1 MSYSRTRAT
10 TGKKIAS
17 KSSKKTLSNKIT
29 DPTHMEKYVHA
40 YEQRQYLL
48 SNIDKINK
56 NITYNTNELQS
67 LPNDSSELS
76 GSNYD
81 SMEKVNDD
89 RNSFTYSNSRLQ
101 NIKQK
106 QLQEARVHHKN
117 MRMLEKK
124 YKVAD
129 NERLART
136 SMIGEKKAYSLDN
149 SPVRRFY
156 GGKKKTRKRNIKSD
170 KKKTRKR
177 KKKTRKRNM
186 KSDKKKTMKRKKKY

>member
-10 TGKKIAS
+10 TGKKIKP
-17 KSSKKTLSNKIT
+17 KSSKKTLTNKIT
-29 DPTHMEKYVHA
+29 DPTHMEKYVDA
-40 YEQRQYLL
+40 YIQRGQLL
-48 SNIDKINK
+48 SNIDNINHQIK
-56 NITYNTNELQS
+56 SNINTLLF
-67 LPNDSSELS
+67 LPNDSSEFS

-89 RNSFTYSNSRLQ
+89 RNLLTYSNTRLE
-101 NIKQK
+101 NMKQK

-124 YKVAD
+124 YKVPD

-136 SMIGEKKAYSLDN
+136 SMIGEKKAYSLEN

-156 GGKKKTRKRNIKSD
+156 GGKKKTSKRKMKSS
-170 KKKTRKR
+170 KKKTS
-177 KKKTRKRNM
+177 KKKTSKRNM
-186 KSDKKKTMKRKKKY
+186 KGKKKKTSKKKY

>member
-10 TGKKIAS
+10 TGKKIKP
-17 KSSKKTLSNKIT
+17 KSSKKTLTNKIT
-29 DPTHMEKYVHA
+29 LSKHMDKYMDA
-40 YEQRQYLL
+40 YKQRGQLL
-48 SNIDKINK
+48 SNIDNINRQIK
-56 NITYNTNELQS
+56 SNTNELQS

-81 SMEKVNDD
+81 SMEKVNDY
-89 RNSFTYSNSRLQ
+89 RNLLTYSNNRLQ

-124 YKVAD
+124 YKVPD
-129 NERLART
+129 NEQLART

-156 GGKKKTRKRNIKSD
+156 GGKKKTRKRNMKEK
-170 KKKTRKR
+170 KKKTS
-177 KKKTRKRNM
+177 KKKT
-186 KSDKKKTMKRKKKY
+186 SKKKTSKKKY

>member
-10 TGKKIAS
+10 TGKKI
-17 KSSKKTLSNKIT
+17 KPKFNKKTLTNKIT
-29 DPTHMEKYVHA
+29 DQSHMEEYVNA
-40 YEQRQYLL
+40 YEQRQGLL

-89 RNSFTYSNSRLQ
+89 RNSFTYSNNRLQ

-124 YKVAD
+124 YKVPD

-136 SMIGEKKAYSLDN
+136 SMFGEKKAYSLDN
-149 SPVRRFY
+149 SSVRRFY
-156 GGKKKTRKRNIKSD
+156 GGKKKTRKRNTKSK
-170 KKKTRKR
+170 KKKTS
-177 KKKTRKRNM
+177 KKKTSKRIM
-186 KSDKKKTMKRKKKY
+186 KSNKKKSKKRKKKY

>member
-17 KSSKKTLSNKIT
+17 KSSKKTLTNKIT
-29 DPTHMEKYVHA
+29 DPNHMNKYVHA
-40 YEQRQYLL
+40 YKQRQNLL
-48 SNIDKINK
+48 SNIDKIDHK
-56 NITYNTNELQS
+56 IRFNTNELQS

-89 RNSFTYSNSRLQ
+89 RNTLSYSNSRLQ
-101 NIKQK
+101 YIKQK

-124 YKVAD
+124 YKVPD

-136 SMIGEKKAYSLDN
+136 SIIGEKKAYSLDN
-149 SPVRRFY
+149 SLVRRFY
-156 GGKKKTRKRNIKSD
+156 GGKKKTSKRKIKGN
-170 KKKTRKR
+170 

-186 KSDKKKTMKRKKKY
+186 KTRKRNMKSNKKKTGKKKY

>member
-10 TGKKIAS
+10 TGKKIKP
-17 KSSKKTLSNKIT
+17 KSSKKTLTNKIT
-29 DPTHMEKYVHA
+29 DSTHMEKYVDA
-40 YEQRQYLL
+40 YIQRGQLL
-48 SNIDKINK
+48 SNIDNINHQIK
-56 NITYNTNELQS
+56 SNINTLLF
-67 LPNDSSELS
+67 LPNDSSEFS

-89 RNSFTYSNSRLQ
+89 RNLLTYSNTRLE
-101 NIKQK
+101 NMKQK

-124 YKVAD
+124 YKVPD

-136 SMIGEKKAYSLDN
+136 SMIGEKKAYSLEN

-156 GGKKKTRKRNIKSD
+156 GGKKKTSKRKMKGN
-170 KKKTRKR
+170 KKKTS
-177 KKKTRKRNM
+177 KKKTSKRNM
-186 KSDKKKTMKRKKKY
+186 KSKKKKTGKKKY

>member
-17 KSSKKTLSNKIT
+17 KSSKKTLTNKIT

-40 YEQRQYLL
+40 YEQRQDLL

-56 NITYNTNELQS
+56 NITSNTNELQS

-89 RNSFTYSNSRLQ
+89 RNSFTYSNNRLQ

-124 YKVAD
+124 YKVPD

-149 SPVRRFY
+149 SSVRRFY
-156 GGKKKTRKRNIKSD
+156 GGKKKTRKRNTKSK
-170 KKKTRKR
+170 KKKTS
-177 KKKTRKRNM
+177 KKKTSKRIM
-186 KSDKKKTMKRKKKY
+186 KSNKKKSKKRKKKY

>member
-10 TGKKIAS
+10 TGKKI
-17 KSSKKTLSNKIT
+17 KPKFNKKTLTNKIT
-29 DPTHMEKYVHA
+29 DPSHMEEYVHA
-40 YEQRQYLL
+40 YEQRQDLL

-89 RNSFTYSNSRLQ
+89 RNSFTYSNNRLQ

-106 QLQEARVHHKN
+106 QLQKARVHHKN

-124 YKVAD
+124 YKVPD

-136 SMIGEKKAYSLDN
+136 SMIGEKKAC
-149 SPVRRFY
+149 
-156 GGKKKTRKRNIKSD
+156 
-170 KKKTRKR
+170 
-177 KKKTRKRNM
+177 
-186 KSDKKKTMKRKKKY
+186 

>member
-10 TGKKIAS
+10 TGKKIKP
-17 KSSKKTLSNKIT
+17 KSSKKTLTNKIT
-29 DPTHMEKYVHA
+29 LPKHMDKYMDA
-40 YEQRQYLL
+40 YKQRGQLL
-48 SNIDKINK
+48 SNIDNINRQIK
-56 NITYNTNELQS
+56 SNVNTLQF

-89 RNSFTYSNSRLQ
+89 RNLLTYSNTRLEDM
-101 NIKQK
+101 KQK

-124 YKVAD
+124 YKVPD

-136 SMIGEKKAYSLDN
+136 SMVGEKKAFSLDN

-156 GGKKKTRKRNIKSD
+156 GGKKKTRKRNMKEK
-170 KKKTRKR
+170 KKKTS

-186 KSDKKKTMKRKKKY
+186 KGKKKKTSRKKY

>member
-10 TGKKIAS
+10 TGKKI
-17 KSSKKTLSNKIT
+17 KPKFNKKTLTNKIT
-29 DPTHMEKYVHA
+29 DPSHMEEYVYA
-40 YEQRQYLL
+40 YEQRQGLL

-89 RNSFTYSNSRLQ
+89 RNSFTYSNNRLQ

-106 QLQEARVHHKN
+106 QLKEARVHHTN

-124 YKVAD
+124 YKVPD

-149 SPVRRFY
+149 SSVRRFY
-156 GGKKKTRKRNIKSD
+156 GGKKKT
-170 KKKTRKR
+170 T
-177 KKKTRKRNM
+177 KRNM
-186 KSDKKKTMKRKKKY
+186 KSKKKKTSKKKTSKRNMKGKKKKTSKKKY

>member
-17 KSSKKTLSNKIT
+17 KSSKKTLTNKIT
-29 DPTHMEKYVHA
+29 DPNHMNKYVHA
-40 YEQRQYLL
+40 YKQRQNLL

-56 NITYNTNELQS
+56 NITSNTNELQS

-89 RNSFTYSNSRLQ
+89 RNTLSYSNNRLQ
-101 NIKQK
+101 DIKQK

-124 YKVAD
+124 YKVPD

-149 SPVRRFY
+149 SLVRRFY
-156 GGKKKTRKRNIKSD
+156 RGKKKTSKRKIKGN
-170 KKKTRKR
+170 

-186 KSDKKKTMKRKKKY
+186 KTRKRNMKSNKKKTGKKKY

>member
-10 TGKKIAS
+10 TGKKIKP
-17 KSSKKTLSNKIT
+17 KSSKKTLTNKIT
-29 DPTHMEKYVHA
+29 DSTHMEKYVDA
-40 YEQRQYLL
+40 YIQRGQLL
-48 SNIDKINK
+48 SNIDNINHQIK
-56 NITYNTNELQS
+56 SNINTLLF
-67 LPNDSSELS
+67 LPNDSSEFS

-89 RNSFTYSNSRLQ
+89 RNLLTYSNTRLE
-101 NIKQK
+101 NMKQK

-124 YKVAD
+124 YKVPD

-136 SMIGEKKAYSLDN
+136 SMIGEKKAYSLEN

-156 GGKKKTRKRNIKSD
+156 GGKRKTSKRKMKSS
-170 KKKTRKR
+170 KKKTS
-177 KKKTRKRNM
+177 KKKTSKRNM
-186 KSDKKKTMKRKKKY
+186 KGKKKKTSKKKY

>member
-10 TGKKIAS
+10 TGKKIKP
-17 KSSKKTLSNKIT
+17 KSNKKTLTNKIT

-40 YEQRQYLL
+40 YEQRQDLL

-56 NITYNTNELQS
+56 NITYNTKELQF

-89 RNSFTYSNSRLQ
+89 RNLLTYSNTRLEDM
-101 NIKQK
+101 KQK

-124 YKVAD
+124 YKVPD

-136 SMIGEKKAYSLDN
+136 SMVGEKKAFSLDN

-156 GGKKKTRKRNIKSD
+156 GGKKKTRKRNMKEK
-170 KKKTRKR
+170 KKKTS

-186 KSDKKKTMKRKKKY
+186 KGKKKKTSKKKY

>member
-10 TGKKIAS
+10 TGKKIKP
-17 KSSKKTLSNKIT
+17 KSSKKTLTNKIT
-29 DPTHMEKYVHA
+29 DPTHMEKYVDA
-40 YEQRQYLL
+40 YIQRGQLL
-48 SNIDKINK
+48 SNIDNINHQIK
-56 NITYNTNELQS
+56 SNINTLLF
-67 LPNDSSELS
+67 LPNDSSEFS

-89 RNSFTYSNSRLQ
+89 RNLLTYSNTRLE
-101 NIKQK
+101 NMKQK

-124 YKVAD
+124 YKVPD

-136 SMIGEKKAYSLDN
+136 SMIGEKKAYSLEN

-156 GGKKKTRKRNIKSD
+156 GGKRKTSKRKMKSS
-170 KKKTRKR
+170 KKKTS
-177 KKKTRKRNM
+177 KKKTSKRNM
-186 KSDKKKTMKRKKKY
+186 KGKKKKTSKKKY

>member
-10 TGKKIAS
+10 TGKKIKP
-17 KSSKKTLSNKIT
+17 KSSKKTLTNKIT
-29 DPTHMEKYVHA
+29 DPTHMEKYVDA
-40 YEQRQYLL
+40 YIQRGQLL
-48 SNIDKINK
+48 SNIDNINHQIK
-56 NITYNTNELQS
+56 SNINTLLF
-67 LPNDSSELS
+67 LPNDSSEFS

-89 RNSFTYSNSRLQ
+89 RNLLTYSNTRLE
-101 NIKQK
+101 NMKQK

-124 YKVAD
+124 YKVPD

-136 SMIGEKKAYSLDN
+136 SMIGEKKAYSLEN

-156 GGKKKTRKRNIKSD
+156 GGKKKTGKRKMKSN
-170 KKKTRKR
+170 KKKTG
-177 KKKTRKRNM
+177 KKKTSKRNM
-186 KSDKKKTMKRKKKY
+186 KSNKKKTSKKKY

>member
-10 TGKKIAS
+10 TGKKIKP
-17 KSSKKTLSNKIT
+17 KSSKKTLTNKIT
-29 DPTHMEKYVHA
+29 DPTHMEKYVDA
-40 YEQRQYLL
+40 YIQRGQLL
-48 SNIDKINK
+48 SNIDNINHQIK
-56 NITYNTNELQS
+56 SNINTLLF
-67 LPNDSSELS
+67 LPNDSSEFS

-89 RNSFTYSNSRLQ
+89 RNTLSYSNNRLQ
-101 NIKQK
+101 DIKQK

-124 YKVAD
+124 YKVPD

-136 SMIGEKKAYSLDN
+136 SMVGEKKAYSLEN

-156 GGKKKTRKRNIKSD
+156 GGKKKTSKRKMKSK
-170 KKKTRKR
+170 KKKTS
-177 KKKTRKRNM
+177 KKKTSKRNM
-186 KSDKKKTMKRKKKY
+186 KSNKKKSKKRKKKY